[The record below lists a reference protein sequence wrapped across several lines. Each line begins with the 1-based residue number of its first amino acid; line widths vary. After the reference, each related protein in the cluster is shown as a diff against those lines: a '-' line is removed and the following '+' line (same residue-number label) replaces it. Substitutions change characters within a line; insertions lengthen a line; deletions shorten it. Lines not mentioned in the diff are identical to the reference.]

1 MIQKSAG
8 ILLYRL
14 VKGSVEIFLVH
25 PGGPFFAKKD
35 LGVWTIAKGEFTDE
49 EEPLSAAIR
58 EFFEETGKLL
68 EGRFT
73 ELAPVKQKSGKIV
86 YAWAMEGDL
95 DESQLKSN
103 LFQMEW
109 PPRSGLF
116 REFPEID
123 KGAWF
128 SPETAKQKINP
139 AQCALIDEL
148 LGKINLTGLFYERII

>member
-14 VKGSVEIFLVH
+14 VKGSVEVFLVH

-49 EEPLSAAIR
+49 EEPLPAAIR
-58 EFFEETGKLL
+58 EFYEETGKLL
-68 EGRFT
+68 KGRFM

-86 YAWAMEGDL
+86 FAWAMEGDF
-95 DESQLKSN
+95 DERELKSN

-109 PPRSGLF
+109 PPRSGRF
-116 REFPEID
+116 KEFPEID

-128 SPETAKQKINP
+128 SPETAKQKINS
-139 AQCALIDEL
+139 AQCALIEEL
-148 LGKINLTGLFYERII
+148 LSKLNL

>member
-14 VKGSVEIFLVH
+14 VNEHLEVFLVH

-49 EEPLSAAIR
+49 EPLSAAIR
-58 EFFEETGKLL
+58 EFDEETGKLL

-73 ELAPVKQKSGKIV
+73 ELVPVKQKSGKIV
-86 YAWAMEGDL
+86 YAWAIEGNL
-95 DESQLKSN
+95 DERELKSN

-109 PPRSGLF
+109 PPRSGTLK
-116 REFPEID
+116 EFPEID

-128 SPETAKQKINP
+128 DTETAKQKINP
-139 AQCALIDEL
+139 AQCAFIDEL
-148 LGKINLTGLFYERII
+148 IRNINL

>member
-14 VKGSVEIFLVH
+14 VKGNVEVFLVH

-35 LGVWTIAKGEFTDE
+35 LGVWTIAKGEFTNE
-49 EEPLSAAIR
+49 EEPLPAAIR
-58 EFFEETGKLL
+58 EFYEETGKVLK
-68 EGRFT
+68 GRFM

-86 YAWAMEGDL
+86 FAWAMEGDF
-95 DESQLKSN
+95 DERELKSN

-109 PPRSGLF
+109 PPRSGRF
-116 REFPEID
+116 KEFPEID

-128 SPETAKQKINP
+128 SPEMAKQKINS
-139 AQCALIDEL
+139 AQCALIEEL
-148 LGKINLTGLFYERII
+148 LSKLNL

>member
-1 MIQKSAG
+1 MISKSAG

-14 VKGSVEIFLVH
+14 VKGSVEVFLVH

-35 LGVWTIAKGEFTDE
+35 LGVWTIAKGEFTDD
-49 EEPLSAAIR
+49 EEPLAAAVR
-58 EFFEETGKLL
+58 EFSEETGKVL
-68 EGRFT
+68 EGSFM
-73 ELAPVKQKSGKIV
+73 ELTPVKQKSGKTV
-86 YAWAMEGDL
+86 YAWAIEGDL
-95 DESQLKSN
+95 DESQLTSN

-109 PPRSGLF
+109 PPRSGTF
-116 REFPEID
+116 KAFPEID

-148 LGKINLTGLFYERII
+148 LSKLNL